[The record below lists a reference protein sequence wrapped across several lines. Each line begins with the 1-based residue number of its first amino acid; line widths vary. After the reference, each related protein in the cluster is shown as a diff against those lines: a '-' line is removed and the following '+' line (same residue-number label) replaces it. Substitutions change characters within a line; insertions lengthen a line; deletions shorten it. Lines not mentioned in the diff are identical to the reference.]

1 MQEWDEIWCA
11 FPSIHELIDD
21 DESNDGQFNGQI
33 QAFSFVTSALI
44 ADRFRILKDLHLT
57 LEY

>member
-1 MQEWDEIWCA
+1 MKFGA
-11 FPSIHELIDD
+11 PSPSIHELIDD